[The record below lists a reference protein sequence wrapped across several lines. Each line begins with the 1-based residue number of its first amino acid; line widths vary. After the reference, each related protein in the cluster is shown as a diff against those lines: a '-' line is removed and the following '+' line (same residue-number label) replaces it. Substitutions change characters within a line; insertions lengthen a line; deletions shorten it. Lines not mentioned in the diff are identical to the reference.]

1 MKNVED
7 YDQLLNIPTHI
18 VVIFTKNGLFHRT
31 NVGHQRI
38 LGWDPDTVLGQPIHK
53 FIHESDQE
61 KAQEHLS
68 RLFSGEEKSIG
79 LKMRCLSK
87 DGGFKWISWTAI
99 YKDDFVYAI
108 GTDATLSF
116 EIESALAEQKIL
128 SQNYQKKFE
137 TFFEQSIFPMQIFNR
152 EGFSVAA
159 NKAWED
165 LFATKR
171 TELAHYNLFKDP
183 QVIHSPLLHC
193 FERAFKG
200 ESLEIKPY
208 FYDPALNDRKGRTRW
223 LETWLSPIK
232 DEDGVVL
239 KVAIIHKD
247 VTEKVSIEMALVKS
261 VTERKAAEEKLK
273 LTSDRLSLAVKAAN
287 IGIWE
292 WIPSTDQA
300 YWDET
305 TEKIHGYM
313 KGSFP
318 QTTEAYTDII
328 HFDDR
333 DNFWTVMGS
342 ALRDKKTYRIE
353 YRVMMPDGGNR
364 WVQNSGMGIYDEK
377 GSVIQVIG
385 TMMDI
390 SERIESENEQKFLSR
405 ISEVLSSTL
414 DDKDIVK
421 IFCDEVTQNFCD
433 GVVIEYMQNE
443 NDSRHLIIHHQDS
456 AIKTELMKKR
466 ESFVSYLNQRT
477 SQESEKNDHPV
488 YFENP
493 DFISRTK
500 KEIKDFSDDT
510 SKDSIKSFIKFP
522 LKSQNNILGQ
532 LIFFTNVKSSKQ
544 LKQRNCW
551 IVEELSFRLFMS
563 LQNAFTHQKARE
575 AIRARD
581 EFLSVASHELK
592 TPLQSL
598 TLQNQMRKRNLVK
611 GIFEAFSP
619 SKIECM
625 VDSDLKHLLRFNRLI
640 DDMLDISRI
649 RAGKLTFVKQRI
661 DFSSFIEDVLERFR
675 PQLEAAGCYLS
686 HSLTITSWV
695 EIDTYRI
702 EQVIVNLLTNA
713 MKYGAGKPIN
723 VILSKKAGFIQV
735 EVHDQGP
742 GLKIEDT
749 IRIFERFE
757 RAIPSTEVSGL
768 GLGLY
773 ISRQIIEQCQGRLY
787 VESTQGKGSIF
798 IMEIPFEDKFVGT
811 KI

>member
-7 YDQLLNIPTHI
+7 YNQLLNIPTHL

-38 LGWDPDTVLGQPIHK
+38 LGWDADTIVGQPIEK
-53 FIHESDQE
+53 FIHELDRE
-61 KAQEHLS
+61 KAENLLS
-68 RLFSGEEKSIG
+68 CLLSGEETSIG

-87 DGGFKWISWTAI
+87 EGNYKWISWTAI
-99 YKDDFVYAI
+99 YKDGFVYAI

-116 EIESALAEQKIL
+116 EIESALAEQRIL

-171 TELAHYNLFKDP
+171 TELEHYNLLKDP

-208 FYDPALNDRKGRTRW
+208 FYDPALHDRKGRTRW

-232 DEDGVVL
+232 DENGAVF

-300 YWDET
+300 YWDDT
-305 TEKIHGYM
+305 TEKIHGFV

-318 QTTEAYTDII
+318 QTTEAYSDIV
-328 HFDDR
+328 HLDDR
-333 DNFWTVMGS
+333 DHFWTVMAC

-353 YRVMMPDGGNR
+353 YRVIMPDGGYR

-390 SERIESENEQKFLSR
+390 TERIEAESDQKFLSR

-414 DDKDIVK
+414 DDREILK
-421 IFCDEVTQNFCD
+421 IFCDEVTPYFCE
-433 GVVIEYMQNE
+433 GVVIEYIQNE
-443 NDSRHLIIHHQDS
+443 SKCLMLHHSDSFKKEELIKDDKI
-456 AIKTELMKKR
+456 ILN
-466 ESFVSYLNQRT
+466 YLNQYT
-477 SQESEKNDHPV
+477 DQESNKNHRPV
-488 YFENP
+488 FYENH
-493 DFISRTK
+493 DVVGNTK
-500 KEIKDFSDDT
+500 KEELDFDHKF
-510 SKDSIKSFIKFP
+510 SKMVIKSFIKCP
-522 LKSQNNILGQ
+522 LRSQHQVVGQ
-532 LIFFTNVKSSKQ
+532 LFFFTNDHARKHLRKRQ
-544 LKQRNCW
+544 CW
-551 IVEELSFRLFMS
+551 IAEELSFRLSMAFE
-563 LQNAFTHQKARE
+563 NALTHQKAKE
-575 AIRARD
+575 AIKARD

-598 TLQNQMRKRNLVK
+598 TLQNQMRKRNLKNGMV
-611 GIFEAFSP
+611 EAFSP
-619 SKIECM
+619 KNIECM
-625 VDSDLKHLLRFNRLI
+625 VDSDLKHLSRFNRLI

-649 RAGKLTFVKQRI
+649 REGKLTFLKQRI
-661 DFSSFIEDVLERFR
+661 DFASFIEDVLERFR
-675 PQLEAAGCYLS
+675 PQLEAVGCYLS
-686 HSLTITSWV
+686 LTLIKSSWV
-695 EIDTYRI
+695 DIDTYRI

-713 MKYGAGKPIN
+713 MKYGAGKPIK
-723 VILSKKAGFIQV
+723 VIVLRNGDFIQL

-742 GLKIEDT
+742 GVKTEDEK
-749 IRIFERFE
+749 RIFERFE
-757 RAIPSTEVSGL
+757 RAIPSSEVSGL

-773 ISRQIIEQCQGRLY
+773 ISRQIIEQCQGKLY
-787 VESTQGKGSIF
+787 LESTLGKGSVF
-798 IMEIPFEDKFVGT
+798 IMKIPFDEKLNGT